1 MEPRYN
7 SFENMDRF
15 VDQMRHSMFGGDRGV
30 GRGFGDSVRVERTDE
45 AIVVFAD
52 VPGFEP
58 DEIGV
63 RLHDDRLHITADH
76 EAGDGHTARH
86 RSLRET
92 VSLGAAVDPENT
104 SATYRNGVLEVRL
117 LLERDSHE
125 GTKIE
130 IGE

>member
-15 VDQMRHSMFGGDRGV
+15 FDQMRQSMFGGDRGV
-30 GRGFGDSVRVERTDE
+30 GRGFDDSVRVERTDE
-45 AIVVFAD
+45 AIVVVAD
-52 VPGFEP
+52 MPGFEP

-76 EAGDGHTARH
+76 DAGDEGSVRR

-92 VSLGAAVDPENT
+92 IALGEAVDPET
-104 SATYRNGVLEVRL
+104 VTAGYRNGVLEVRL
-117 LLERDSHE
+117 PLEPDSHE
-125 GTKIE
+125 GIDIE